1 MTTPHQVRAAGA
13 HEPAR
18 DSMFSSVGDAVAADS
33 SAKEAARRC
42 AMTSDAFSSSEIDA
56 AEVWRDLVT
65 GAYSIVDNFFS
76 REGCYLILKQRGSS
90 VALAGSARRL
100 DILQSVLAGSPQNN
114 VAIDLELAPST
125 VALHY
130 KQGLVS
136 LGASDRPSR
145 AHPLLMMAAIAG
157 TEPSNARVR
166 SSRFAIH
173 EQQLCTVATRRPDL
187 HLAKTLPSAELAVI
201 RRLVEG
207 FSYADIAAERRT
219 STRTIANQITA
230 VFRRLRVS
238 GRNELVRRL
247 LIDEGLIWLEKLR
260 SA

>member
-1 MTTPHQVRAAGA
+1 MTTPHQIRAAGA
-13 HEPAR
+13 HEPDR
-18 DSMFSSVGDAVAADS
+18 DSIFSRVDS
-33 SAKEAARRC
+33 AAKEALRRC
-42 AMTSDAFSSSEIDA
+42 ATTSDAFSSTEIDA
-56 AEVWRDLVT
+56 AAVWRDLMT
-65 GAYSIVDNFFS
+65 GAYGIVDNFFDGDS
-76 REGCYLILKQRGSS
+76 CYLILKPRRST
-90 VALAGSARRL
+90 VAFTASARRL
-100 DILQSVLAGSPQNN
+100 DILQSVLAGAPQNN

-166 SSRFAIH
+166 SSRFTVH
-173 EQQLCTVATRRPDL
+173 EQPLFTVATRRPDL

-201 RRLVEG
+201 GRLVEG

-247 LIDEGLIWLEKLR
+247 LIDEGLIWLDNLR

>member
-1 MTTPHQVRAAGA
+1 MILDQELARETTRRLAVSSDEFAA
-13 HEPAR
+13 
-18 DSMFSSVGDAVAADS
+18 
-33 SAKEAARRC
+33 
-42 AMTSDAFSSSEIDA
+42 TEIDA
-56 AEVWRDLVT
+56 ADVWRDLVT
-65 GAYSIVDNFFS
+65 GSFGIVDNFFDGES
-76 REGCYLILKQRGSS
+76 CYLILKPRQSAA
-90 VALAGSARRL
+90 ALAASTRRL
-100 DILQSVLAGSPQNN
+100 GILQSVLAGVPQNN

-130 KQGLVS
+130 KQGLDS

-157 TEPSNARVR
+157 IEPSSARVR

-173 EQQLCTVATRRPDL
+173 EQQLCSVATRRPDL

-207 FSYADIAAERRT
+207 FSYAEIASERKT

-247 LIDEGLIWLEKLR
+247 LIDEGLIWLENLR